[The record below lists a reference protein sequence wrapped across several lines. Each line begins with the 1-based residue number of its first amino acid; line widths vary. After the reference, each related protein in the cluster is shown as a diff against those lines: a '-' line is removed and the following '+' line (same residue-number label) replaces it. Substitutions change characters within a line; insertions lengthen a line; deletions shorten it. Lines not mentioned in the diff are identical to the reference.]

1 MEKHTDGCICLER
14 YAFLVVFYCDSRYRW
29 TCWLSYRDTND
40 GHTAHYVKTSS
51 TKLHKARGEPTEP
64 WPQATCSFP
73 KSGFE
78 VSEIS
83 EQTVKHSNRQ
93 TDIGLLITILC
104 IPLGDRVKMQCFTP
118 VTALNRER
126 LKVWGQTNYETSNEA
141 GKVTLGSPNLRSSLL
156 QGLVD
161 FSADFQVSL
170 FPSQVM
176 TTNSSD
182 SQI

>member
-1 MEKHTDGCICLER
+1 MTPGTGGPADWVIGIQM
-14 YAFLVVFYCDSRYRW
+14 
-29 TCWLSYRDTND
+29 T

-141 GKVTLGSPNLRSSLL
+141 GKVTLGSPNLRSSLVTRFSRL
-156 QGLVD
+156 QCRLSSQ
-161 FSADFQVSL
+161 FVSK
-170 FPSQVM
+170 
-176 TTNSSD
+176 SSHD
-182 SQI
+182 YKFKWLPDLGKD